1 MNRTGDQDGGIALPK
16 KVSNEN
22 QGDGRWNAALLE
34 EENERLQQ
42 HRILKKRN
50 KAFVDISQDRQV
62 IMQYATVII
71 DGLLIFRKGT
81 YDRPPLNKMVIYQ
94 QESLQDYLEEN
105 SKGDKNGGSSSMPEG
120 EAAMSMDSMIDNV
133 EAGVVNIYSQ
143 HFGKPKS
150 ADKHRLSQVLEVIDG
165 LERHLYLKVD
175 YTEQDSDSMARIFE
189 TSHPE
194 YEDYVK
200 NIFTHPTL
208 QHPWGPHHY
217 SFTDTMINFMVEK
230 YWEKIVTAM
239 HEFAVGLVNQDW
251 RQVIKESRE
260 SGKLNPSYIS
270 WVITGIDTSMLKDA
284 RDKYVRRRGTPDQ
297 SCDKIDSQEFCPN
310 LTAPRTVSLALAK
323 GHSVTRIK
331 EVSEDDLAGF
341 GWYRESLSHPLW
353 RCQPVGV
360 GRDIVKMGVNGNILG
375 LFALKRGSSDWHDWV
390 LVEPNG
396 ESPKSPRARPISESE
411 ADVLGLR
418 GQKRPKLPKGWLSSW
433 P

>member
-1 MNRTGDQDGGIALPK
+1 
-16 KVSNEN
+16 
-22 QGDGRWNAALLE
+22 
-34 EENERLQQ
+34 
-42 HRILKKRN
+42 
-50 KAFVDISQDRQV
+50 
-62 IMQYATVII
+62 MQYATIFI
-71 DGLLIFRKGT
+71 DELLIFRKGT

-105 SKGDKNGGSSSMPEG
+105 SKDDKNGASSSMPGG

-133 EAGVVNIYSQ
+133 EAGVVIIYSQ

-150 ADKHRLSQVLEVIDG
+150 ADKYRFSQVLEVIAG
-165 LERHLYLKVD
+165 LRRHLHSQVD
-175 YTEQDSDSMARIFE
+175 WIEQDSDSMARIVE
-189 TSHPE
+189 MSHPE

-230 YWEKIVTAM
+230 YWEKIVTATC
-239 HEFAVGLVNQDW
+239 EFVVRLRTDRPWALSLVNEDW
-251 RQVIKESRE
+251 MQVIQESRQNGRL
-260 SGKLNPSYIS
+260 SSSYVD
-270 WVITGIDTSMLKDA
+270 WVTTGIDTSMLKDA

-297 SCDKIDSQEFCPN
+297 SCDRTDSQEFCPN
-310 LTAPRTVSLALAK
+310 LMAPRTVSLALAK

-331 EVSEDDLAGF
+331 EVSEDDLASF

-360 GRDIVKMGVNGNILG
+360 GRDIVKVDVDGKILG
-375 LFALKRGSSDWHDWV
+375 LFALKRGGSDWHDWV
-390 LVEPNG
+390 LVEPTD
-396 ESPKSPRARPISESE
+396 ESPRSPRARPISESE

-418 GQKRPKLPKGWLSSW
+418 GQKRPKLPRYWLSSW